1 MFEWHNMN
9 INTIIGGVA
18 PDGVLFLKY
27 FLIDYKKEF
36 HVENVNPSCQTCLQE
51 YHNKFIK
58 KYIVM
63 NANCSYRLRKKRE
76 GITIP
81 FSDGKTVNNA
91 TLTNEIALKLLT
103 KWDNAYLF
111 DIYPKGEVIVEEE
124 KQITTGETTESKP
137 IYINKKKK
145 RK

>member
-36 HVENVNPSCQTCLQE
+36 HVENVNPSCQTCLRN
-51 YHNKFIK
+51 YHNEFIK
-58 KYIVM
+58 KYKVM
-63 NANCSYRLRKKRE
+63 STDCKYRLRKKRE
-76 GITIP
+76 GIVVP
-81 FSDGKTVNNA
+81 FSDGMRVNNN

-103 KWDNAYLF
+103 KWENDYLF
-111 DIYPKGEVIVEEE
+111 DIYPKDEVIVEE
-124 KQITTGETTESKP
+124 KQITTGETTEAKP